1 MNNQIPF
8 NKKLLT
14 GVLLAGQLCFIN
26 SVAAQENGSNTNE
39 RLEQLI
45 IKQQQQLEALKQ
57 EVNLL
62 KNKSNDNV
70 DVTMQVP
77 AIPQSK
83 VVHADPKAKTKLVVS
98 GWVNQMLSVV
108 DDGES
113 VDAYIVDNDFAESRI
128 KFLGT
133 VAASDDMTIG
143 AKIELTIAPNKSGNV
158 SQTNQDVNNIFDQR
172 YTEVYLESQR
182 YGKLSLGKGFT
193 PSHSSALRDLSGTA
207 LIASANVTDQAGGLF
222 FRERNSGALTD
233 IRILD
238 GFNSFDG
245 LNRRNRLRYDT
256 PTFNGF
262 SLATSIISDSRYDA
276 TLSYEGQ
283 GNGLKVIGA
292 AAIAEPN
299 LTNADLQYD
308 GSVSVLHENT
318 GLNLTLSGGMLE
330 RENQDNPS
338 NLFAKFGLIRN
349 YTSYGQTAFSLDYTR
364 SKHLP
369 NEGSES
375 TAYGLSTVQQ
385 LNKFGTEVYA
395 SYRIYSLDLDMGN
408 DVNDIQVLSVGA
420 RVKF

>member
-1 MNNQIPF
+1 MNKQIPF

-14 GVLLAGQLCFIN
+14 GVLLAGQLGCIH
-26 SVAAQENGSNTNE
+26 SVAAEENSASNTA

-45 IKQQQQLEALKQ
+45 TKQQQQLEVLKQ
-57 EVNLL
+57 QVDQL
-62 KNKSNDNV
+62 KSNSSAPV
-70 DVTMQVP
+70 DVTMQTPTAV
-77 AIPQSK
+77 SK
-83 VVHADPKAKTKLVVS
+83 IVHGDPKAKTKLVVS

-108 DDGES
+108 DDGEG

-133 VAASDDMTIG
+133 VAASEDLTIG

-158 SQTNQDVNNIFDQR
+158 SQTNQDINNIFDQR
-172 YTEVYLESQR
+172 YTEVFLQSER
-182 YGKLSLGKGFT
+182 WGKLSLGKGFT

-207 LIASANVTDQAGGLF
+207 IVASANITDQAGGLF
-222 FRERNSGALTD
+222 FRERDNNALTD

-262 SLATSIISDSRYDA
+262 SLATSLVSDSRYDA
-276 TLSYEGQ
+276 TLSYQGQ
-283 GNGLKVIGA
+283 GYGLKVLGA

-299 LTNADLQYD
+299 LANAGLQYD
-308 GSVSVLHENT
+308 GSVSMLHEAT
-318 GLNLTLSGGMLE
+318 GLNLTLAAGMLE
-330 RENQDNPS
+330 QDDQDNPS
-338 NLFAKFGLIRN
+338 NLFAKFGLIKN
-349 YTSYGQTAFSLDYTR
+349 YTRVGQTAFSLDYTR
-364 SKHLP
+364 SKNLP
-369 NEGSES
+369 NEASKS
-375 TAYGLSTVQQ
+375 TAYGLSAVQQ
-385 LNKFGTEVYA
+385 LNDWGTEVYA
-395 SYRIYSLDLDMGN
+395 SYRIYSLDLAVGN